1 MTSLEALALA
11 LGVSIALGLAVTLV
25 LFRPLQALLARVC
38 PGHEAVAFWERF
50 TILMLF
56 LSPVFVSVVW
66 GVPPRKILDA
76 EDTGAVLQT
85 IITSGLVGIFLA
97 VLGMGIWV
105 SALIRRAPAAPPAVL
120 PKNTQFGD

>member
-11 LGVSIALGLAVTLV
+11 LGVSIALGFAVTAV
-25 LFRPLQALLARVC
+25 LFKPLQALLARVC
-38 PGHEAVAFWERF
+38 SGHEAVVFWERF

-66 GVPPRKILDA
+66 GVPPRKLLES
-76 EDTGAVLQT
+76 EDVGGVLQS
-85 IITSGLVGIFLA
+85 IITSGLVGTFLA

-105 SALIRRAPAAPPAVL
+105 SALIRRAPGAPAGAL
-120 PKNTQFGD
+120 PKKQEFGD